1 MIVFMQIK
9 GWKLRKSILL
19 QIVNWSFWFHW
30 DEVLFRH
37 VWASRVVGTCNS
49 LIQVGKMCHKMHKN
63 RDCIDVPMIFQSLRI
78 NWILV
83 LPIYYSTQ
91 NGFIR
96 HEVCSLSGSLA
107 YNHYYHCVY
116 ISKMANFSRLK
127 HHKTT
132 ISTELSNLHIIENQI
147 KIAASV
153 IGILI
158 DLIK

>member
-1 MIVFMQIK
+1 M
-9 GWKLRKSILL
+9 
-19 QIVNWSFWFHW
+19 
-30 DEVLFRH
+30 RH
-37 VWASRVVGTCNS
+37 GMRT
-49 LIQVGKMCHKMHKN
+49 N
-63 RDCIDVPMIFQSLRI
+63 RDRIDVPMIFQSLRI

-83 LPIYYSTQ
+83 LDIYYSTQ

-96 HEVCSLSGSLA
+96 HEVCTPSGSLA
-107 YNHYYHCVY
+107 YNDYYQCEYV
-116 ISKMANFSRLK
+116 SKMGNFCICK

-132 ISTELSNLHIIENQI
+132 ISTELSNLHKFENQF